1 MVKVLNLAVDAANAA
16 IAVGAR
22 AAPERID
29 NTNLVA
35 GFKAQGGRIFHVPPL
50 RNVPGRPKNRGVTFA
65 FRLLKNRIEFAT
77 AVQHRNDDFTRKI
90 GAKTAI
96 EHFNNGQ
103 TVFFPIHSKTLA
115 ALHASLISFA
125 RYL

>member
-1 MVKVLNLAVDAANAA
+1 MVKGLNLAVAVAAVAA
-16 IAVGAR
+16 AR

-29 NTNLVA
+29 NTDLVA
-35 GFKAQGGRIFHVPPL
+35 GFKAQGGRILHVPPL
-50 RNVPGRPKNRGVTFA
+50 PNVAGRPKNRGVTFA

-103 TVFFPIHSKTLA
+103 TVFFPIQRQK
-115 ALHASLISFA
+115 SLSDVMRELRWFVNSI
-125 RYL
+125 